1 MGVGS
6 MDADDFCAF
15 MMPFFNPM
23 VFSGFDDDADGFY
36 AVYSRI
42 FSEIL
47 EKERYEQ

>member
-1 MGVGS
+1 

-23 VFSGFDDDADGFY
+23 AFSGLGDDSEGFY
-36 AVYSRI
+36 SVYSRV

-47 EKERYEQ
+47 EKERYSL

>member
-23 VFSGFDDDADGFY
+23 AFSGFGDDSEGFY
-36 AVYSRI
+36 SVYSRV

-47 EKERYEQ
+47 EKERYPL